1 MVEEH
6 NYLIEPPRWR
16 EQQQQD
22 ENEEEKVNEDGDLEI
37 PSPRAEP
44 ILEEEDDGGK
54 FSATYFP
61 ILNLRISRV
70 DDKAEVLDS
79 GDGA

>member
-44 ILEEEDDGGK
+44 ILEEEMMVVS
-54 FSATYFP
+54 FQLRTFRFLIYAFP
-61 ILNLRISRV
+61 
-70 DDKAEVLDS
+70 E
-79 GDGA
+79 

>member
-1 MVEEH
+1 MVEEQY
-6 NYLIEPPRWR
+6 YLTQPPRWR
-16 EQQQQD
+16 EQQQLD

-54 FSATYFP
+54 C
-61 ILNLRISRV
+61 
-70 DDKAEVLDS
+70 
-79 GDGA
+79 

>member
-1 MVEEH
+1 MVEEQY
-6 NYLIEPPRWR
+6 YLTQPPRWR
-16 EQQQQD
+16 EQQQLD

-54 FSATYFP
+54 LSLHTFTFLIFAFP
-61 ILNLRISRV
+61 
-70 DDKAEVLDS
+70 E
-79 GDGA
+79 

>member
-1 MVEEH
+1 MTAHYVTRNTIVEEH

-54 FSATYFP
+54 FQLHTFRFLIYAFP
-61 ILNLRISRV
+61 
-70 DDKAEVLDS
+70 E
-79 GDGA
+79 